1 MKRWR
6 DGDQIE
12 RWEGSGLL
20 VAERQFRKVIGYR
33 QIPMLLSSMANAIAN
48 RSVAKGVKVA

>member
-1 MKRWR
+1 V
-6 DGDQIE
+6 
-12 RWEGSGLL
+12 GSGLL

-33 QIPMLLSSMANAIAN
+33 QIPMLLSSMANAVAN